1 MLPEG
6 HPRNFGGVE
15 KKRDRERVCPYM
27 TEEEHTFNKV
37 LLKEKYINFRQHLLW
52 AHK

>member
-1 MLPEG
+1 
-6 HPRNFGGVE
+6 
-15 KKRDRERVCPYM
+15 M

-37 LLKEKYINFRQHLLW
+37 LLKEKYINFRQYLLW